1 MRKQADIA
9 QVLNAINQV
18 VAMKSS
24 AVPLHEPLLGGN
36 EWKYVKECLDSGWIS
51 SAGRYVME
59 LEERI
64 IEFTGVKYAIAVNS
78 GTAALH
84 AALLAAGVSDN
95 DEVLLPALTFVATAN
110 AIRYCGAVPHFVDVE
125 ERSLGIDPHKLRAYL
140 EDIAVFSKEHWINQN
155 TGRRI
160 KALVVMHT
168 FGHPADMEA
177 LTALCEAFSLDLIE
191 DAAQALGSYYKG
203 QHVGGFGRIS
213 AISFNGNKIVTTGGG
228 GAVLTNDE
236 SLALWVRH
244 ITTTAKMP
252 HPWAYEHDQLGYNY
266 RMPNLNAALGCAQ
279 LEQLPDFIARK
290 RKLALAYKA
299 AFSTVSGVKMH
310 TEPDY
315 ACSNYWLNA
324 LLLQEADREAR
335 DEILKK
341 NHEQRLMT
349 RPCWNLLHKLR
360 VYTNS
365 PRMDLSMSEQ
375 LEHRIIN
382 LPSSVSL
389 IVEER
394 A

>member
-1 MRKQADIA
+1 MRKRADIA

-290 RKLALAYKA
+290 RKLVLAYKA
-299 AFSTVSGVKMH
+299 AFSTVSGIKMH

-315 ACSNYWLNA
+315 ARSNYWLNA

-341 NHEQRLMT
+341 THEQRLMT

>member
-9 QVLNAINQV
+9 QVLKAINQV
-18 VAMKSS
+18 ITMKSS

-64 IEFTGVKYAIAVNS
+64 REFTGVKHAIAVNS

-84 AALLAAGVSDN
+84 AALLAAGVSGN

-110 AIRYCGAVPHFVDVE
+110 AIQYCGAVPHFVDVE
-125 ERSLGIDPHKLRAYL
+125 ERSLGVDPHKLRAYL
-140 EDIAVFSKEHWINQN
+140 QDIAVFSQDRWINKN
-155 TGRRI
+155 TGRRL

-177 LTALCEAFSLDLIE
+177 LIALCEAYSLELIE

-203 QHVGGFGRIS
+203 QHVGGLGRIS

-244 ITTTAKMP
+244 VTTTAKLP

-290 RKLALAYKA
+290 RKLAHAYKA
-299 AFSTVSGVKMH
+299 AFSTVLGVKLY
-310 TEPDY
+310 TEAGY
-315 ACSNYWLNA
+315 ARSNYWLNA
-324 LLLQEADREAR
+324 LILQEADRGVR
-335 DEILKK
+335 DEILKQT
-341 NHEQRLMT
+341 HAQGLMT

-365 PRMDLSMSEQ
+365 PRMDLSISEQ
-375 LEHRIIN
+375 LEQRIIN

-389 IVEER
+389 VAGER